1 MCIRDSVYPP
11 APTTIVFAGI
21 PIGVA
26 YAQEPP
32 ITHAIRT
39 ALGSAPM
46 PCAMDIQIG
55 AINAVVA
62 VFDMKFVSRQQ
73 STNTTNVNTYGDGLS
88 PSIAITF
95 PAIISPA
102 PVSPRAD
109 ASESVP
115 PNRKIV
121 FRSMDFKASFSDVY
135 KRQQPVPYVFFTSPA
150 SKQHWP
156 NNADCW
162 SPAAPAIGIL
172 SPNIP
177 TSVYPV
183 SYTHLD
189 VYKRQVL
196 GRYLNAEEANLERKK
211 GNYIVE
217 EPGKGFRRIVSAPN
231 PVSICLLYTST
242 TLFF

>member
-1 MCIRDSVYPP
+1 
-11 APTTIVFAGI
+11 
-21 PIGVA
+21 
-26 YAQEPP
+26 
-32 ITHAIRT
+32 
-39 ALGSAPM
+39 M

-121 FRSMDFKASFSDVY
+121 FRSMDFKASFSEITPV
-135 KRQQPVPYVFFTSPA
+135 RINTSAPMQPVTQSLIPICSSKIIPRRVRTRTTNDTICFHFGTS
-150 SKQHWP
+150 SKFLVVS
-156 NNADCW
+156 NAP
-162 SPAAPAIGIL
+162 SSVGSL
-172 SPNIP
+172 S
-177 TSVYPV
+177 
-183 SYTHLD
+183 
-189 VYKRQVL
+189 
-196 GRYLNAEEANLERKK
+196 GRSLCP
-211 GNYIVE
+211 IV
-217 EPGKGFRRIVSAPN
+217 A
-231 PVSICLLYTST
+231 
-242 TLFF
+242 